1 MARYRSNLYS
11 RGTFGRAKAWGY
23 AVSAFVVLVLVCYG
37 LYRLVRWPSRPPSAA
52 VSAAV
57 ESTGGDVAGSA
68 APAAAEPA
76 ASSPEPS
83 PASQPEPAA
92 VPASEP
98 ELELMPA
105 RGAPDPPKLVSQA
118 LAMLDESPP
127 KVIEA
132 RDMLNEALAVLD
144 DREQL
149 KSVKL
154 TLSRL
159 ADDWLFSRTVYPGDA
174 LCESYLVKPGDVL
187 AAIGEDFKVPYQI
200 LMEINGITRA
210 ESLRASDTIKVIN
223 GPFHAVIYR
232 SEFTMGLYLQHTFVK
247 SFPVGLGR
255 PGMDTPTGLW
265 LVKRGGKLIAP
276 AWTDP
281 DTGKTYQAEDPDYPL
296 GSRWIGLEGIE
307 GNARD
312 RTGFAI
318 HGTKEPA
325 QIGSAGS
332 RGCIRLHNGD
342 AILVYNLL
350 KPGYSQ
356 VRVVE

>member
-76 ASSPEPS
+76 GSSPESSPASQPGPAASSPEPS

-105 RGAPDPPKLVSQA
+105 RGASDPSKLVSQA
-118 LAMLDESPP
+118 LALLDGSPP

-132 RDMLNEALAVLD
+132 RDMLNEAIAVLD

-159 ADDWLFSRTVYPGDA
+159 ADDWLFSRTVYPGDD
-174 LCESYLVKPGDVL
+174 LCESYLVNRVM
-187 AAIGEDFKVPYQI
+187 F
-200 LMEINGITRA
+200 
-210 ESLRASDTIKVIN
+210 
-223 GPFHAVIYR
+223 
-232 SEFTMGLYLQHTFVK
+232 
-247 SFPVGLGR
+247 
-255 PGMDTPTGLW
+255 W
-265 LVKRGGKLIAP
+265 LP
-276 AWTDP
+276 
-281 DTGKTYQAEDPDYPL
+281 
-296 GSRWIGLEGIE
+296 
-307 GNARD
+307 
-312 RTGFAI
+312 
-318 HGTKEPA
+318 
-325 QIGSAGS
+325 
-332 RGCIRLHNGD
+332 
-342 AILVYNLL
+342 
-350 KPGYSQ
+350 
-356 VRVVE
+356 